1 MNLLDVIYDES
12 HSEFMGVRA
21 QLQHTDWDA
30 VITTMDVIEVIGCT
44 VE

>member
-12 HSEFMGVRA
+12 HSEFMGAHV

-30 VITTMDVIEVIGCT
+30 VITAMDVIEVTGGT
-44 VE
+44 SE